1 LKKPTAVQNLFR
13 EPLLYFLL
21 AGAAIFALAE
31 LTDGPGDDYLIEVS
45 DAERAR
51 ISDQWQAQMSRAP
64 TDEELAG
71 LIEQWLREEI
81 YYREALRMG
90 LDRND
95 IIIRRRLAQKLTF
108 LTEDV
113 IAGSTPSTEELRS
126 YFEANAERYR
136 IPERITF
143 RHRYFSAERRP
154 NAREDAAAALTDEAV
169 RGDPFML
176 QKAYALRS
184 SREIADLFGVEFAEG
199 LAQVAPGNWQGP
211 IRSAYGWHV
220 VLVEQR
226 APGRLPSLE
235 EVQKRAATD
244 LSQERRSRANDEYYH
259 SLRQRYEIIGG

>member
-1 LKKPTAVQNLFR
+1 VQNIFR
-13 EPLLYFLL
+13 EPLFFFLL
-21 AGAAIFALAE
+21 AGAVIFAVSE
-31 LTDGPGDDYLIEVS
+31 LTSGPGDDYLIAVT

-51 ISDQWQAQMSRAP
+51 ISDQWRAQMGRAP

-71 LIEQWLREEI
+71 LVEQWVREEI

-95 IIIRRRLAQKLTF
+95 VIIRRRLAQKLTF

-113 IAGSTPSTEELRS
+113 IAGAAPSTDELEA
-126 YFEANAERYR
+126 YFEANSQRYR
-136 IPERITF
+136 IPERFTF
-143 RHRYFSAERRP
+143 RHRYFSTERRP
-154 NAREDAAAALTDEAV
+154 NAREDAAAALADETV

-184 SREIADLFGVEFAEG
+184 SREIGDLFGADFADG
-199 LAQVAPGNWQGP
+199 LARLTPGSWQGP

-226 APGRLPSLE
+226 APARLPSLE
-235 EVQKRAATD
+235 DVQKRVAAD
-244 LSQERRSRANDEYYH
+244 LSQERRRQANEEYYR